1 MFFWCA
7 LGSNPAAVPL
17 FRMRFSMACWCLR
30 VASVWHGLGFLR
42 PFFQRFVVD
51 PKVTRSTFTGVFLC
65 ALGSNPAA
73 VPLFRR
79 RSPSTFLL

>member
-1 MFFWCA
+1 MFFCVRWA
-7 LGSNPAAVPL
+7 RILL
-17 FRMRFSMACWCLR
+17 W
-30 VASVWHGLGFLR
+30 

-73 VPLFRR
+73 VPLFRMR
-79 RSPSTFLL
+79 FSMASKGL